1 MVRVLDH
8 RMFHHKMNRKHN
20 NNKNRVDFKQ
30 MNQRVEHQ
38 KIQKLSII
46 RVVLLIRL
54 AAKMSRFSNLMNSKK
69 IDGDVE
75 NEPNFSDHE

>member
-1 MVRVLDH
+1 
-8 RMFHHKMNRKHN
+8 MFHHKMNRKHN

>member
-1 MVRVLDH
+1 MVKVLDH
-8 RMFHHKMNRKHN
+8 RMLHHKINRKHN

-30 MNQRVEHQ
+30 MNQKVEHQ